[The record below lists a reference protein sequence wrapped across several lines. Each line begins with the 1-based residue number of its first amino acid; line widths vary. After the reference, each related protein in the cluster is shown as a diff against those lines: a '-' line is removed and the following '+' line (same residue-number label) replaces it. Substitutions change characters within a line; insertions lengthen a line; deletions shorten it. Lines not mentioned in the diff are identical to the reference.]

1 MLPLQKYDHER
12 PKGPIYLSPRHSG
25 LGFKGSNL
33 EPQALKGRATRVEF
47 VRFDYLLRSA
57 QQLVTAPWRARPS
70 GLASLSIAWTLGVAQ
85 GWDRSPLR
93 VYRYVVQLQ
102 MSASRVAR
110 KIRGR
115 IYEPSDLTPV
125 RLQFQ
130 AHRILRRTR

>member
-12 PKGPIYLSPRHSG
+12 PKGPIYLIPQGGTAAGVKER
-25 LGFKGSNL
+25 NV

-47 VRFDYLLRSA
+47 VRFDYLLRSL
-57 QQLVTAPWRARPS
+57 QRLVAPPWRAPS
-70 GLASLSIAWTLGVAQ
+70 GLASLSTAWTLGVAQ

-93 VYRYVVQLQ
+93 VYRFVAQLQ

-115 IYEPSDLTPV
+115 IYEPSDLG
-125 RLQFQ
+125 
-130 AHRILRRTR
+130 